1 MKILFIQKEGG
12 IFGAENYQLK
22 IIPALL
28 EEGIEIEFLR
38 LYTDYQGGK
47 GGDFIERLIGMGVKT
62 HELNIGRIP
71 KLSSL
76 RKIKKLIHQNNFDI
90 VHTHLI
96 HADLH
101 LSLIKLFLGGIKCPW
116 VSTKHG
122 YDNNFTAQY
131 GFDASKQKKTPYFL
145 LAQLSE
151 RLCDQS
157 FTISH
162 GLRNFFIKT
171 GLAKKEKMKLIHYG
185 FDFLDT
191 SDELLDND
199 YKSFKKQ
206 VIIAGRLVGF
216 KGHQYLIEAMQKLCA
231 QDREAGLVIV
241 GSGELE
247 EELKQKVKELKL
259 EEHVHFAGYSKEV
272 IKWMYNSDLV
282 AVPSISEGF
291 GVVFLEAFNCKKPVI
306 SWDVPAGNEL
316 MKEGETGFLVLPY
329 DTQALADKMAY
340 ILNHPKNAQEV
351 GLKAHQ
357 ELKIYYNLERMTK
370 ETIDF
375 YESTLN

>member
-28 EEGIEIEFLR
+28 AKGIEIEFLR

-47 GGDFIERLIGMGVKT
+47 GGDFIDRLIAMGVKT

-71 KLSSL
+71 KISSL
-76 RKIKKLIHQNNFDI
+76 RKIKKLIHQNEFDI

-101 LSLIKLFLGGIKCPW
+101 LSLIKLFLGGIKCAW

-122 YDNNFTAQY
+122 YDNNFTAQN
-131 GFDASKQKKTPYFL
+131 GFEASNQKKTPYFL

-171 GLAKKEKMKLIHYG
+171 GLAKEEKMKLIHYG
-185 FDFLDT
+185 FDFPDT
-191 SDELLDND
+191 SDDLLDPN
-199 YKSFKKQ
+199 FKLFEKQ
-206 VIIAGRLVGF
+206 IIIAGRLVGF
-216 KGHQYLIEAMQKLCA
+216 KGHHYLIEAMQKLCT
-231 QDREAGLVIV
+231 QEPDAGLIIV

-247 EELKQKVKELKL
+247 EELKQKTKDLKL
-259 EEHVHFAGYSKEV
+259 EDHIHFAGYSKEV

-291 GVVFLEAFNCKKPVI
+291 GVVFLEAFNCKKPVV

-316 MKEGETGFLVLPY
+316 MKEGKTGYLVAPY
-329 DTQALADKMAY
+329 NTQALADKMTY
-340 ILNHPKNAQEV
+340 VLNHPTGAQEV
-351 GLKAHQ
+351 GVKAYE
-357 ELKIYYNLERMTK
+357 ELKNYYNLKRMTK
-370 ETIDF
+370 ETVEF
-375 YESTLN
+375 YQSALN

>member
-22 IIPALL
+22 IIPALKAK
-28 EEGIEIEFLR
+28 GIKIEFLR

-47 GGDFIERLIGMGVKT
+47 GGDFIDRLKDIGVKT
-62 HELNIGRIP
+62 HEINIGRIL

-76 RKIKKLIHQNNFDI
+76 RKIKKLIHHNEFDL

-101 LSLIKLFLGGIKCPW
+101 LSLIKLFLGGISCPW

-122 YDNNFTAQY
+122 YDNNFTAQF

-171 GLAKKEKMKLIHYG
+171 GLAKGEKMKLIHYG
-185 FDFLDT
+185 FDFPDT
-191 SDELLDND
+191 TDELLDAEF
-199 YKSFKKQ
+199 KLFKKQ
-206 VIIAGRLVGF
+206 IIIAGRLVGF
-216 KGHQYLIEAMQKLCA
+216 KGHHFLIEAMQKLCD
-231 QDREAGLVIV
+231 QEVDAGLIIV

-247 EELKQKVKELKL
+247 KELRQKAIDLKL
-259 EEHVHFAGYSKEV
+259 EEHIHFAGYSKEV

-291 GVVFLEAFNCKKPVI
+291 GVVFLEAFNCKKPVV
-306 SWDVPAGNEL
+306 SWGVPAGNEL
-316 MKEGETGFLVLPY
+316 MTDGKSGYLVTPY
-329 DTQALADKMAY
+329 DTQALADKMGY
-340 ILNHPKNAQEV
+340 ILNNPTEAQEV
-351 GLKAHQ
+351 GLNAHQ
-357 ELKIYYNLERMTK
+357 ELKEYYNLERMTK

-375 YESTLN
+375 YQLALK

>member
-1 MKILFIQKEGG
+1 
-12 IFGAENYQLK
+12 
-22 IIPALL
+22 
-28 EEGIEIEFLR
+28 
-38 LYTDYQGGK
+38 
-47 GGDFIERLIGMGVKT
+47 
-62 HELNIGRIP
+62 
-71 KLSSL
+71 
-76 RKIKKLIHQNNFDI
+76 
-90 VHTHLI
+90 
-96 HADLH
+96 
-101 LSLIKLFLGGIKCPW
+101 
-116 VSTKHG
+116 
-122 YDNNFTAQY
+122 
-131 GFDASKQKKTPYFL
+131 
-145 LAQLSE
+145 
-151 RLCDQS
+151 
-157 FTISH
+157 
-162 GLRNFFIKT
+162 
-171 GLAKKEKMKLIHYG
+171 MKLIHYG

-316 MKEGETGFLVLPY
+316 MKEGETGF
-329 DTQALADKMAY
+329 
-340 ILNHPKNAQEV
+340 
-351 GLKAHQ
+351 
-357 ELKIYYNLERMTK
+357 
-370 ETIDF
+370 
-375 YESTLN
+375 

>member
-22 IIPALL
+22 IIPALMAK
-28 EEGIEIEFLR
+28 GIEIEFLR
-38 LYTDYQGGK
+38 LYTDYQGGI
-47 GGDFIERLIGMGVKT
+47 GGDFIDRLNSLEVKT

-71 KLSSL
+71 KISSL
-76 RKIKKLIHQNNFDI
+76 RKIKKLINHNEFDV

-101 LSLIKLFLGGIKCPW
+101 LSLIKLFSGGIKCPW

-131 GFDASKQKKTPYFL
+131 GFDATKQNKTPYFL

-171 GLAKKEKMKLIHYG
+171 GLAKEEKMKLIHYG
-185 FDFLDT
+185 FDFPKT
-191 SDELLDND
+191 SDELLDAD
-199 YKSFKKQ
+199 FKLFKKQ
-206 VIIAGRLVGF
+206 IIIVGRLVGF
-216 KGHQYLIEAMQKLCA
+216 KGHHYLIEAMYKLRA
-231 QDREAGLVIV
+231 QDAEAGLIIV

-247 EELKQKVKELKL
+247 EDLKQKTKDLKL
-259 EEHVHFAGYSKEV
+259 EDHIHFAGYSKEV

-291 GVVFLEAFNCKKPVI
+291 GVVFLEAFNCKKPVV

-316 MKEGETGFLVLPY
+316 MKDGKTGYLVPPY
-329 DTQALADKMAY
+329 DTQALAEKMSY
-340 ILNHPKNAQEV
+340 ILNHPSEAKEV
-351 GLKAHQ
+351 GLNAHQ
-357 ELKIYYNLERMTK
+357 ELKNYYNLKRMTQ

-375 YESTLN
+375 YQSALN